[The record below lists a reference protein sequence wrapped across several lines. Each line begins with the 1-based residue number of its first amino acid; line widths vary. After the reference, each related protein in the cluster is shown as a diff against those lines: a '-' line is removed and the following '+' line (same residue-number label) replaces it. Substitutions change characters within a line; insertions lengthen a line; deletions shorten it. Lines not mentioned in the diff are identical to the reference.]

1 MQHEANGRFMSALII
16 EIEREL
22 LLGGCP
28 FLLGLE
34 DEQRTQTL
42 GMQFV
47 NADNGLR
54 EAIGELA
61 TSDEILRLLH
71 HHAHL
76 LQMIRRDAAEATGVD
91 DEPSRLRADARHTQD
106 VLVGS

>member
-1 MQHEANGRFMSALII
+1 MLALIL

-22 LLGGCP
+22 LLGGSP
-28 FLLGLE
+28 FLLGLR

-47 NADNGLR
+47 NADDGLR
-54 EAIGELA
+54 EVAGELA
-61 TSDEILRLLH
+61 TRDEILRLLH
-71 HHAHL
+71 HHTHF
-76 LQMIRRDAAEATGVD
+76 LQMLRRDAAKATGVD

>member
-1 MQHEANGRFMSALII
+1 MLALIL

-28 FLLGLE
+28 FLLGLR
-34 DEQRTQTL
+34 DEQRAQTL

-47 NADNGLR
+47 NTDDGLR
-54 EAIGELA
+54 EAAGEFA

>member
-1 MQHEANGRFMSALII
+1 MLALIL

-22 LLGGCP
+22 LLGGSP
-28 FLLGLE
+28 FLLGFG

-47 NADNGLR
+47 DADDGLR
-54 EAIGELA
+54 EVACELA
-61 TSDEILRLLH
+61 TSDEILCLLH

-76 LQMIRRDAAEATGVD
+76 LQMIRRDAAEATRVD
-91 DEPSRLRADARHTQD
+91 DEPSRLRADTRHTHN
-106 VLVGS
+106 VFVGS